1 MVCRCGELFLEE
13 EERGG
18 EREGK
23 GGRKR
28 REGERERERERE
40 RGRGREKKERRC
52 VGGKGK
58 HTRTQTHTHTQV
70 VFSPCL
76 LVVQQCSGLEFD
88 AACRTARV
96 CVIERLVCGA
106 EHLVKAF
113 PVNSRVFL
121 LVDVL

>member
-1 MVCRCGELFLEE
+1 MVSCSWRRRKGVEKEKG
-13 EERGG
+13 RGG

-23 GGRKR
+23 G
-28 REGERERERERE
+28 RERERERE

-52 VGGKGK
+52 VGCKGK